1 MTDKA
6 KYDHRPCGK
15 SNFQPNNIA
24 RLIQPLPTRLYFY
37 ESKVILLFV
46 LLVTFHLILKLG
58 SWAQYLQTDHNGF
71 LCLAMYLVRCVI
83 HAHCFVFCNFC
94 HPRAQMLRDTAGKTI
109 FLQLVIASWGGGAGR
124 NHRWYIFVKI
134 YDNHAMPGRHA
145 NQARTWLKHRK
156 NCECCPG
163 HYLST
168 SVY

>member
-24 RLIQPLPTRLYFY
+24 RLTKITLKQPLPTRLYFY

-58 SWAQYLQTDHNGF
+58 SWAQSLQTDHNGF

-94 HPRAQMLRDTAGKTI
+94 HPGAQMLRDTAGKTI
-109 FLQLVIASWGGGAGR
+109 FLTACYSS
-124 NHRWYIFVKI
+124 N
-134 YDNHAMPGRHA
+134 
-145 NQARTWLKHRK
+145 
-156 NCECCPG
+156 
-163 HYLST
+163 
-168 SVY
+168 